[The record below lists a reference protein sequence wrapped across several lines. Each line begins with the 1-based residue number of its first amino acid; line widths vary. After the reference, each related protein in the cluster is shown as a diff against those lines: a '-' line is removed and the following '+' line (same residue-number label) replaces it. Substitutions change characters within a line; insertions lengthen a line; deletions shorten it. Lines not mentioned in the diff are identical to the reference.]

1 MTTRADFFG
10 QRPRR
15 RSSLRQAL
23 AVIPDMTSLSVSLG
37 SPPVASPNN
46 NLNTDR
52 SPWHS
57 ASIATS
63 SPDELVIQKRG
74 RRSKTIIWSP
84 EADSKRN
91 SLLSYSAREHTPE
104 KNSDSQSQS
113 PIMMREHLSIKK
125 RLDLSGEFNESHLT
139 TPDKKYKLMNGDC
152 QFNGNNLLNGL
163 RGLSNEQLVKMIMN
177 LVTMQEEGT
186 LSSDTKLRDVIL
198 NIIPAADVSPLQ
210 ERLGVLRQNIF
221 SSLISAGDSAYIR
234 AYVHLDAFQ
243 KTLMEQGMKL
253 LQSQHWIS
261 LMHYVFIAWA
271 ITKDLPE
278 WNNGDN
284 TSQKCF
290 SSLANFCKQAL
301 LNGNFDRSV
310 LETFSKKIQSS
321 IHDHEDMKICL
332 QMAHEMMR

>member
-1 MTTRADFFG
+1 MTTRTDLL

-46 NLNTDR
+46 NNLNTDR

-57 ASIATS
+57 GSIGTS

-91 SLLSYSAREHTPE
+91 SLLSYSIRDQTPE

-113 PIMMREHLSIKK
+113 PIMMRDNLSIKK
-125 RLDLSGEFNESHLT
+125 RLDLTGDYDESHLT
-139 TPDKKYKLMNGDC
+139 TPDKKYKFMNGDSE
-152 QFNGNNLLNGL
+152 FTGSNLLNGL

-186 LSSDTKLRDVIL
+186 LSIDSKLRDVII
-198 NIIPAADVSPLQ
+198 NIIPAADISPLQ
-210 ERLGVLRQNIF
+210 ERLSVLRQNIY

-234 AYVHLDAFQ
+234 AYIHLDAFQ
-243 KTLMEQGMKL
+243 KTLMEQGNKL
-253 LQSQHWIS
+253 LQSQHWVS
-261 LMHYVFIAWA
+261 LIHYVFTAWA

-278 WNNGDN
+278 WNNEDN
-284 TSQKCF
+284 TSQKCY
-290 SSLANFCKQAL
+290 SCLTRFCKQAL
-301 LNGNFDRSV
+301 LNGNFDHSD
-310 LETFSKKIQSS
+310 LEVFAEKIQS
-321 IHDHEDMKICL
+321 IVHDYEDMKICL
-332 QMAHEMMR
+332 QMAREMMR